1 MGYAIVAIAMLM
13 MLVTNSITSV
23 DTSEQQTQQANAAA
37 ELLADDMLR
46 TASMVNDWRYSH
58 SLPEGGLSLSQFSFS
73 PVPDTRIRAAISG
86 GRLWVWTPEQPGLR
100 SALNRL
106 SSGSALVLSV
116 TGGHLLMADGSDM
129 NLSLPAGVSEGN
141 IVYLN

>member
-1 MGYAIVAIAMLM
+1 MGYAIVAIAMLV

-23 DTSEQQTQQANAAA
+23 DISEQQAQQDSAAA

-58 SLPEGGLSLSQFSFS
+58 NLPDGRLNLSQFSFS
-73 PVPDTRIRAAISG
+73 LAPDTRIRAAIGG
-86 GRLWVWTPEQPGLR
+86 GRLWIWTPEQPGLR

-129 NLSLPAGVSEGN
+129 NLSLPAGMSEGN